1 MVVESYIYSVF
12 VTVLG
17 MVIVFSFLTFLSLMM
32 IALKKS
38 FKEKKEA
45 IQPAVLKSS
54 GVESDKD
61 IDWIKAAVS
70 AFLAYE
76 SAELNTPS
84 ARLWQPQALEEFD
97 PWLTGRRG

>member
-45 IQPAVLKSS
+45 IQPAVVKSS
-54 GVESDKD
+54 GVESDED
-61 IDWIKAAVS
+61 MDWIKAAVS
-70 AFLAYE
+70 VFLAYE
-76 SAELNTPS
+76 SAELNTPT
-84 ARLWQPQALEEFD
+84 AYPWQPQVREEYD

>member
-1 MVVESYIYSVF
+1 MIVESYIYSVF

-32 IALKKS
+32 IVLKKS
-38 FKEKKEA
+38 FKAKKEA
-45 IQPAVLKSS
+45 SRPVVVS
-54 GVESDKD
+54 ED
-61 IDWIKAAVS
+61 IDWLKAAVS

-76 SAELNTPS
+76 GAELNRPT
-84 ARLWQPQALEEFD
+84 AYLWQPQAREEYD

>member
-1 MVVESYIYSVF
+1 MVVESYTYSVF

-38 FKEKKEA
+38 FKAKREA
-45 IQPAVLKSS
+45 IQPAV
-54 GVESDKD
+54 VNND
-61 IDWIKAAVS
+61 IDWLKAAVS

-76 SAELNTPS
+76 SVELNTPT
-84 ARLWQPQALEEFD
+84 AYLWQPQAREEYD

>member
-1 MVVESYIYSVF
+1 MVVESYTYSVF

-17 MVIVFSFLTFLSLMM
+17 MAIVFSFLTFLSLMM
-32 IALKKS
+32 VALNKS

-45 IQPAVLKSS
+45 IQPVVVKSA
-54 GVESDKD
+54 GAESDKD

-70 AFLAYE
+70 AFLAYD
-76 SAELNTPS
+76 SGELNTPS
-84 ARLWQPQALEEFD
+84 AHLWQPQVREEYD

>member
-1 MVVESYIYSVF
+1 MVVESYTYSVF

-45 IQPAVLKSS
+45 IQPV
-54 GVESDKD
+54 VVNKD

-76 SAELNTPS
+76 SAELNAPS
-84 ARLWQPQALEEFD
+84 AHLWQPQVREEYD

>member
-17 MVIVFSFLTFLSLMM
+17 MVIVFSFLTFLSFMM
-32 IALKKS
+32 ITLKKC
-38 FKEKKEA
+38 FREKEEA
-45 IQPAVLKSS
+45 IQPVVVS
-54 GVESDKD
+54 KD
-61 IDWIKAAVS
+61 IDWLKAAVS

-76 SAELNTPS
+76 SAELNTLS
-84 ARLWQPQALEEFD
+84 ANLWQPQAREEYD

>member
-1 MVVESYIYSVF
+1 MVVESYTYSVF

-17 MVIVFSFLTFLSLMM
+17 MGIVFSFLTFLSLMM
-32 IALKKS
+32 ITLKKS

-45 IQPAVLKSS
+45 IQPV
-54 GVESDKD
+54 VVNED

-70 AFLAYE
+70 VFLAYE
-76 SAELNTPS
+76 SEELNTPS
-84 ARLWQPQALEEFD
+84 AHLWQPQVREEYD

>member
-45 IQPAVLKSS
+45 IQPV
-54 GVESDKD
+54 VVNKD

-76 SAELNTPS
+76 SVELNTPT
-84 ARLWQPQALEEFD
+84 AYLWQPQAREEYD

>member
-1 MVVESYIYSVF
+1 MVVENYIYSVF

-32 IALKKS
+32 IALKKR
-38 FKEKKEA
+38 FKEKKET
-45 IQPAVLKSS
+45 IQPAV
-54 GVESDKD
+54 VNED

-76 SAELNTPS
+76 SAELNTPT
-84 ARLWQPQALEEFD
+84 AYLWQPQAREEYD

>member
-1 MVVESYIYSVF
+1 
-12 VTVLG
+12 
-17 MVIVFSFLTFLSLMM
+17 MM

-45 IQPAVLKSS
+45 IRPAV
-54 GVESDKD
+54 VNKD
-61 IDWIKAAVS
+61 IDWLKAAVS

-76 SAELNTPS
+76 SVELDTPS
-84 ARLWQPQALEEFD
+84 AHLWQPQAREEYD

>member
-1 MVVESYIYSVF
+1 MIVESYIYSVF

-17 MVIVFSFLTFLSLMM
+17 MIIVFSFLTFLSLMM
-32 IALKKS
+32 ITLKKS
-38 FKEKKEA
+38 FKEEKEA
-45 IQPAVLKSS
+45 IQPVVVNKN
-54 GVESDKD
+54 

-76 SAELNTPS
+76 SAELDTPS
-84 ARLWQPQALEEFD
+84 AHLWQPQAQEEYD

>member
-32 IALKKS
+32 IALKKT

-45 IQPAVLKSS
+45 IQPV
-54 GVESDKD
+54 VVNKD
-61 IDWIKAAVS
+61 IDWLKAAVS

-76 SAELNTPS
+76 SAELNTPT
-84 ARLWQPQALEEFD
+84 AYLWQPQAREEYD

>member
-1 MVVESYIYSVF
+1 MVVESYTYSVF

-38 FKEKKEA
+38 FKAKREA
-45 IQPAVLKSS
+45 IQPAVVVSS
-54 GVESDKD
+54 GVESDND
-61 IDWIKAAVS
+61 IDWLKAAVS
-70 AFLAYE
+70 AFLAYG
-76 SAELNTPS
+76 SVELNTPT
-84 ARLWQPQALEEFD
+84 AYLWQPQAREEYD

>member
-45 IQPAVLKSS
+45 IQPAV
-54 GVESDKD
+54 VDKD

-76 SAELNTPS
+76 SAELNTHT
-84 ARLWQPQALEEFD
+84 AYLWQPQAREEYD

>member
-32 IALKKS
+32 IALNKS
-38 FKEKKEA
+38 FKEKTETI
-45 IQPAVLKSS
+45 IQPV
-54 GVESDKD
+54 VVNED
-61 IDWIKAAVS
+61 IDWLKAAVS

-76 SAELNTPS
+76 SEEMNTPS
-84 ARLWQPQALEEFD
+84 AHLWQPQAREEYD
-97 PWLTGRRG
+97 RWHTGRRG